1 MTPKKILFVCLGN
14 ICRSPAAEG
23 VMQSLIEERGLQ
35 HKYEL
40 DSAGLYGGH
49 AGELPDK
56 RMRVHAQRRGL
67 SLTHRSRPVRPSDFD
82 EFDLIVGMDHS
93 NLRGLRQLAPT
104 LEAEQKIVPMTDFLR
119 RHPGWDHVP
128 DPYYEGAEG
137 FELVLDLLD
146 DACAGLLDTL
156 EAENA

>member
-1 MTPKKILFVCLGN
+1 
-14 ICRSPAAEG
+14 
-23 VMQSLIEERGLQ
+23 MQSLIEERGLQ

-56 RMRVHAQRRGL
+56 RMRIHAQRRGL

-119 RHPGWDHVP
+119 RHPGYDHVP

>member
-1 MTPKKILFVCLGN
+1 
-14 ICRSPAAEG
+14 
-23 VMQSLIEERGLQ
+23 MQSLIEERGLQ

-56 RMRVHAQRRGL
+56 RMRIHAQRRGL

>member
-1 MTPKKILFVCLGN
+1 
-14 ICRSPAAEG
+14 
-23 VMQSLIEERGLQ
+23 MQSLIEERGLQ

-56 RMRVHAQRRGL
+56 RMRVHAQHRGL

>member
-1 MTPKKILFVCLGN
+1 
-14 ICRSPAAEG
+14 
-23 VMQSLIEERGLQ
+23 MQSLIEERGLQ